1 MALARVQIAED
12 KAKFVKSLRASED
25 EIGLFQTYGDILT
38 LAAVLGFNRKR
49 RLPLNKASGDPSAV
63 LQEQFRNGMIISLIA
78 AAEIQESKILSS
90 SEEDDRMRVQIF
102 QEYANGG
109 LEILQNE
116 LRGVT
121 DHLSKISLLLDVER
135 HRNESKEEFDLSLFL

>member
-12 KAKFVKSLRASED
+12 KAKFVKSLRTSED